1 MKKEKYDIVA
11 IQESHITTDEEAAQW
26 ELLWGGTLFYSSG
39 TARSLGQMLLINRN
53 LMHASELI
61 YKEER
66 IIVVK
71 LKIDDKTILVVNA
84 YAPNNTTG
92 KIEFFRHLGTVIDRL
107 ATDTT
112 GVILMGDFNSVMN
125 NNEDII
131 SGNKHNIKEVQA
143 LNQLVVNIDA
153 HDVWRL
159 QNEEA
164 REYTWNR
171 SHPFTA
177 RRIDYIFVTSPLLPY
192 VESSRIISFALSD
205 HRAVESTFKF
215 HNFKRGPSYWKFNN
229 NL

>member
-1 MKKEKYDIVA
+1 MESLRAISINVRGFKNKEKRRCIINFMKLKKYDIVA

-39 TARSLGQMLLINRN
+39 TARSLEQMLLVNRN
-53 LMHASELI
+53 LMHASELT
-61 YKEER
+61 YREER

-71 LKIDDKTILVVNA
+71 LKRDDKTILVANA

-92 KIEFFRHLGTVIDRL
+92 KMEFFRHLGTVIDRL

-112 GVILMGDFNSVMN
+112 GVILVGDFNCVMN

-153 HDVWRL
+153 HDMK
-159 QNEEA
+159 
-164 REYTWNR
+164 T
-171 SHPFTA
+171 P
-177 RRIDYIFVTSPLLPY
+177 
-192 VESSRIISFALSD
+192 
-205 HRAVESTFKF
+205 
-215 HNFKRGPSYWKFNN
+215 
-229 NL
+229 

>member
-153 HDVWRL
+153 RDIWKL
-159 QNEEA
+159 QNKEE
-164 REYTWNR
+164 R
-171 SHPFTA
+171 
-177 RRIDYIFVTSPLLPY
+177 
-192 VESSRIISFALSD
+192 
-205 HRAVESTFKF
+205 
-215 HNFKRGPSYWKFNN
+215 
-229 NL
+229 